1 MLREMLDKYNLFE
14 LQNHPV
20 NQDQDHL
27 TICGFF
33 QEEEQFK
40 LHAEKLYRNIREK
53 AEEEWETDRF
63 LEAQPFEERDYYG
76 Y

>member
-40 LHAEKLYRNIREK
+40 LHAEKLYRRIQE
-53 AEEEWETDRF
+53 ETDLMESY
-63 LEAQPFEERDYYG
+63 LEAQPFEENDWYV
-76 Y
+76 

>member
-40 LHAEKLYRNIREK
+40 LHAEKLYRRIQ
-53 AEEEWETDRF
+53 EENNLMESY
-63 LEAQPFEERDYYG
+63 LEPQPFEERDYYG

>member
-1 MLREMLDKYNLFE
+1 MMLREMLDKYNLFE

-33 QEEEQFK
+33 QEEEQFRNHAKK
-40 LHAEKLYRNIREK
+40 LLDRIERDGFKEAE
-53 AEEEWETDRF
+53 
-63 LEAQPFEERDYYG
+63 PFEDEDWYV
-76 Y
+76 

>member
-40 LHAEKLYRNIREK
+40 LHAVKLYRRIQE
-53 AEEEWETDRF
+53 ETDLMESY

>member
-40 LHAEKLYRNIREK
+40 LHAVKLLSAIEKG
-53 AEEEWETDRF
+53 D
-63 LEAQPFEERDYYG
+63 
-76 Y
+76 

>member
-1 MLREMLDKYNLFE
+1 MLDKYNLFE

-33 QEEEQFK
+33 QEEKQFK
-40 LHAEKLYRNIREK
+40 LHAKKLYRNIQER
-53 AEEEWETDRF
+53 AEEEWETDKF
-63 LEAQPFEERDYYG
+63 LEAQPFEEEDWYV
-76 Y
+76 

>member
-1 MLREMLDKYNLFE
+1 MLDKYNLFE

-27 TICGFF
+27 TICRFF
-33 QEEEQFK
+33 QQEEQFK
-40 LHAEKLYRNIREK
+40 LHAEKLYRRIQE
-53 AEEEWETDRF
+53 ETDLMESY

>member
-40 LHAEKLYRNIREK
+40 LHAEKLYRNIQK
-53 AEEEWETDRF
+53 ETDRF
-63 LEAQPFEERDYYG
+63 LEAEPFEDEDWYV
-76 Y
+76 

>member
-40 LHAEKLYRNIREK
+40 LHAEKLYRRIQ
-53 AEEEWETDRF
+53 EENDLMESY
-63 LEAQPFEERDYYG
+63 LGAQPFEERDYYG

>member
-40 LHAEKLYRNIREK
+40 LHAEKLYRNIQE
-53 AEEEWETDRF
+53 ETDKF

>member
-27 TICGFF
+27 TICGFV

-40 LHAEKLYRNIREK
+40 LHAEKLYRNIQE
-53 AEEEWETDRF
+53 ETDLMESY
-63 LEAQPFEERDYYG
+63 LEAQPFEENDWYV
-76 Y
+76 

>member
-40 LHAEKLYRNIREK
+40 LHAEKLYRRIQED
-53 AEEEWETDRF
+53 TD
-63 LEAQPFEERDYYG
+63 LMESYLGAQPFEENDWYV
-76 Y
+76 